1 MIRPECV
8 PTNAMDRRFMEQV
21 LWLARRMLGRTA
33 PNPAVGAVIADATTG
48 EVITR
53 GWTQEGGRP
62 HAEGHALARAGAGAR
77 GQTMYV
83 SLEPCSH
90 HGRTP
95 PCAEAIVAAGM
106 RRVVCAIE
114 DPNPEIAGRG
124 LAVLRGAGIAVD
136 LGLCA
141 EEARWMAAGHIL
153 RMTQDRP
160 FVQLKIAVSG
170 DGLIAPGDGAPRW
183 VTGPEARQFA
193 HILRARADAI
203 VVGRRTVADD
213 NPDLTCRLPG
223 LEGRSPRRVILD
235 GRFRTPP
242 TARMLQTAERVPVT
256 IFGETRS
263 NPPAY
268 PKGVEVRRMPPRP
281 DGRLNLIVA
290 LESLAAEGV
299 TRVLVEGGPT
309 IAHAFLEADLVDE
322 VVIGQGTETLGAQG
336 RNPIGGCGLE
346 FLRNAGRWQ
355 TVDERRVGADRLSVH
370 RRTGRLAATARDA
383 GVILPN

>member
-1 MIRPECV
+1 
-8 PTNAMDRRFMEQV
+8 
-21 LWLARRMLGRTA
+21 
-33 PNPAVGAVIADATTG
+33 
-48 EVITR
+48 
-53 GWTQEGGRP
+53 
-62 HAEGHALARAGAGAR
+62 
-77 GQTMYV
+77 MYV

-124 LAVLRGAGIAVD
+124 LAVLRRAGIAVD
-136 LGLCA
+136 VGLCA

-203 VVGRRTVADD
+203 LVGRRTVADD
-213 NPDLTCRLPG
+213 NPELTCRLPG
-223 LEGRSPRRVILD
+223 LERRSPRRVILD
-235 GRFRTPP
+235 AAFRTPP
-242 TARMLQTAERVPVT
+242 TARMLETAGRVPVT
-256 IFGETRS
+256 IFGETGTAA
-263 NPPAY
+263 PAY
-268 PKGVEVRRMPPRP
+268 PKGVEVRRMPPGP
-281 DGRLNLIVA
+281 DGRLSLAVV

-309 IAHAFLEADLVDE
+309 IADAFLKADLVDE
-322 VVIGQGTETLGAQG
+322 VVIGHGTEKLGASG
-336 RNPIGGCGLE
+336 RMPVGGGGLN
-346 FLRNAGRWQ
+346 FLGDGQRWQ
-355 TVDERRVGADRLSVH
+355 TVEERSIGADRLSIHH
-370 RRTGRLAATARDA
+370 RTARFA
-383 GVILPN
+383 AKA

>member
-1 MIRPECV
+1 MVSRACSPAPE
-8 PTNAMDRRFMEQV
+8 MDRRFMELALRV
-21 LWLARRMLGRTA
+21 ARRMLGRTA
-33 PNPAVGAVIADATTG
+33 PNPAVGAVIADETTG

-77 GQTMYV
+77 GRAMYV

-124 LAVLRGAGIAVD
+124 LAVLRRAGIAVD

-193 HILRARADAI
+193 HVLRARADAI
-203 VVGRRTVADD
+203 MVGRRTVADD
-213 NPDLTCRLPG
+213 NPELTCRLPG

-235 GRFRTPP
+235 GKFRTPL

-256 IFGETRS
+256 IFGETGS
-263 NPPAY
+263 SPPAY
-268 PKGVEVRRMPPRP
+268 PKGVEVRRMPPGP
-281 DGRLNLIVA
+281 DGRLSLAVA

-309 IAHAFLEADLVDE
+309 IAEAFLRADLVDE
-322 VVIGQGTETLGAQG
+322 VVIGHGTEKLGASG
-336 RNPIGGCGLE
+336 RMPVGGHGLE
-346 FLRNAGRWQ
+346 FLRDVERWQ
-355 TVDERRVGADRLSVH
+355 TVEERGIGPDRLSVH
-370 RRTGRLAATARDA
+370 RRTGRFNPANR
-383 GVILPN
+383 

>member
-1 MIRPECV
+1 MV
-8 PTNAMDRRFMEQV
+8 PSTCSPARELDRRFMEQA

-33 PNPAVGAVIADATTG
+33 PNPAVGAVIADETTG

-95 PCAEAIVAAGM
+95 PCAEAIVTAGM

-124 LAVLRGAGIAVD
+124 LAVLRRAGIAVD

-203 VVGRRTVADD
+203 LVGRRTVADD
-213 NPDLTCRLPG
+213 NPELTCRLPG
-223 LEGRSPRRVILD
+223 LERRSPRRVVLD
-235 GRFRTPP
+235 AHFRTPP
-242 TARMLQTAERVPVT
+242 SARMLESAGRVPVT
-256 IFGETRS
+256 IFGETGMS
-263 NPPAY
+263 APSY
-268 PKGVEVRRMPPRP
+268 PKGVEVRRMPPGP
-281 DGRLNLIVA
+281 DGRLSLAVA
-290 LESLAAEGV
+290 LESLAAEGI

-309 IAHAFLEADLVDE
+309 IAEAFLKADLVDE
-322 VVIGQGTETLGAQG
+322 VVIGHGTEKLGATG
-336 RNPIGGCGLE
+336 RMPVGGDGLE
-346 FLRNAGRWQ
+346 FLCDGARWQ
-355 TVDERRVGADRLSVH
+355 TVEERRIGTDRLSIH
-370 RRTGRLAATARDA
+370 RRMGRFAAQA
-383 GVILPN
+383 

>member
-1 MIRPECV
+1 MARSARSSATE
-8 PTNAMDRRFMEQV
+8 MDRRFMGMALQV
-21 LWLARRMLGRTA
+21 AHRMLGRTA
-33 PNPAVGAVIADATTG
+33 PNPAVGAIIADEATG

-53 GWTQEGGRP
+53 GWTQQGGRP
-62 HAEGHALARAGAGAR
+62 HAEGYALARAGARAR

-95 PCAEAIVAAGM
+95 PCANAIVAAGM

-124 LAVLRGAGIAVD
+124 LAVLRQAGVAVD

-153 RMTQDRP
+153 RMTRDRP
-160 FVQLKIAVSG
+160 FVQLKIAVSA

-193 HILRARADAI
+193 HVLRARADAI
-203 VVGRRTVADD
+203 LVGRKTVADD
-213 NPDLTCRLPG
+213 NPELTCRLPG

-235 GRFRTPP
+235 AKFRTSP
-242 TARMLQTAERVPVT
+242 AAKMLQTAERVPVT
-256 IFGETRS
+256 IFGDTAS
-263 NPPAY
+263 TPPSY
-268 PKGVEVRRMPPRP
+268 PKGVEVRRMPSGP
-281 DGRLNLIVA
+281 DGRLSLAVA

-309 IAHAFLEADLVDE
+309 IADAFLAADLVDE
-322 VVIGQGTETLGAQG
+322 VVIGHGSEALGSTG
-336 RNPIGGCGLE
+336 RMPVGDHGLE
-346 FLRNAGRWQ
+346 FLTRTDRWQ
-355 TVDERRVGADRLSVH
+355 TVDERRIGADRLSVH
-370 RRTGRLAATARDA
+370 RRLGRFASEPA
-383 GVILPN
+383 P

>member
-1 MIRPECV
+1 MVPRKCSPNPE
-8 PTNAMDRRFMEQV
+8 MDRRFMEQA

-33 PNPAVGAVIADATTG
+33 PNPAVGALIADETTG

-62 HAEGHALARAGAGAR
+62 HAEGHSLARAGAGAR
-77 GQTMYV
+77 GRTMYV

-124 LAVLRGAGIAVD
+124 LAVLRRAGIAVD

-141 EEARWMAAGHIL
+141 EEASWMAAGHIL

-203 VVGRRTVADD
+203 LVGRRTVADD

-223 LEGRSPRRVILD
+223 MKGRSPRRVILD
-235 GRFRTPP
+235 AKFRTPL
-242 TARMLQTAERVPVT
+242 TARVLQTAERVPVT
-256 IFGETRS
+256 IFGETGS
-263 NPPAY
+263 SAPAY
-268 PKGVEVRRMPPRP
+268 PKGVEVRRMPPGP
-281 DGRLNLIVA
+281 DGRLSLMVA

-309 IAHAFLEADLVDE
+309 IADAFLKADLVDE
-322 VVIGQGTETLGAQG
+322 VVIGHGTETLGTTG
-336 RNPIGGCGLE
+336 RTPIGGGGLE
-346 FLRNAGRWQ
+346 FLRNPGRWQ
-355 TVDERRVGADRLSVH
+355 TVDERRIGADRLSVH
-370 RRTGRLAATARDA
+370 RRTGRLAATAR
-383 GVILPN
+383 

>member
-1 MIRPECV
+1 MVRSERISA
-8 PTNAMDRRFMEQV
+8 TDMDRHLMG
-21 LWLARRMLGRTA
+21 LALRVAWRMLGRTA
-33 PNPAVGAVIADATTG
+33 PNPAVGAVIADETTG

-53 GWTQEGGRP
+53 GWTQQGGRP
-62 HAEGHALARAGAGAR
+62 HAEGQALVQAGARAR

-83 SLEPCSH
+83 TLEPCSH

-95 PCAEAIVAAGM
+95 PCADAIVAAGM

-124 LAVLRGAGIAVD
+124 LAVLRAAGIAVD

-153 RMTQDRP
+153 RMTKDRP

-170 DGLIAPGDGAPRW
+170 DGLIAPGDGTPRW

-203 VVGRRTVADD
+203 LVGRRTVADD
-213 NPDLTCRLPG
+213 NPELTCRLPG

-235 GRFRTPP
+235 AKFRTPP
-242 TARMLQTAERVPVT
+242 TAKMFQTAERVPVT
-256 IFGETRS
+256 IFGDTRS
-263 NPPAY
+263 TAPAY
-268 PKGVEVRRMPPRP
+268 PKGVEVRRMPAGS
-281 DGRLNLIVA
+281 DGRLSLAVA
-290 LESLAAEGV
+290 LESLGAEGV

-309 IAHAFLEADLVDE
+309 IAGAFLDADLVDE
-322 VVIGQGTETLGAQG
+322 LVIGRGTEMLGSKG
-336 RNPIGGCGLE
+336 RMPVGDHGLE
-346 FLRNAGRWQ
+346 FLGQAERWQ
-355 TVDERRVGADRLSVH
+355 TVDERRIGADRLSVH
-370 RRTGRLAATARDA
+370 RRMGRFT
-383 GVILPN
+383 PEPSP